1 MHLHA
6 RLQDRAAIEVIAGIP
21 GMAGCWNAVGMPIAL
36 GDDVMTVLMGTL
48 AEEELTS
55 RARGCD
61 ALVIMKTGRNLQK
74 VRRALENAGRLDEAW
89 LIERGTMPGER
100 VARLKDVGT
109 TECAYFAIV
118 LVHGRARRIE
128 LAAE

>member
-1 MHLHA
+1 
-6 RLQDRAAIEVIAGIP
+6 
-21 GMAGCWNAVGMPIAL
+21 
-36 GDDVMTVLMGTL
+36 
-48 AEEELTS
+48 
-55 RARGCD
+55 
-61 ALVIMKTGRNLQK
+61 
-74 VRRALENAGRLDEAW
+74 
-89 LIERGTMPGER
+89 MPGER